1 MLPARTSRIMYR
13 LDPAT
18 TAVSA
23 ADVAVFPRAD
33 VTVGTIVGLPH
44 VPVSE
49 SNVCPGGH
57 GTEVGGI
64 PVGAGALIYV
74 ITGNLLA
81 L

>member
-1 MLPARTSRIMYR
+1 MLPARTSRIIYR

-23 ADVAVFPRAD
+23 ADVAVFSRAD
-33 VTVGTIVGLPH
+33 VTVGTTCLPH
-44 VPVSE
+44 VPVNE